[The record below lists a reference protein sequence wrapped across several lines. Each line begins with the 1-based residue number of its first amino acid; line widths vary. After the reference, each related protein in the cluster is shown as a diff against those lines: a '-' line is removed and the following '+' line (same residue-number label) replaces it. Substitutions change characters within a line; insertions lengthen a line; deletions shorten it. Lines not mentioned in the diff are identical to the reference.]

1 MSLRLTPDMLAGAY
15 EFLRATEPFKGWK
28 LPHADEVGFSVVRD
42 PNMFADFG
50 IESGIPVIRV
60 SEAKNGHT
68 ATLLATMAHE
78 MCHLR
83 QEFTGDRGH
92 HTAAFRR
99 MAARVCRAHGFDL
112 KTF

>member
-1 MSLRLTPDMLAGAY
+1 MTLRLTPDMLAAAY
-15 EFLRATEPFKGWK
+15 DFLCTTAPFKGWR
-28 LPHADEVGFSVVRD
+28 LPESDGVGFCVVAD
-42 PNMFADFG
+42 PNMYADFG
-50 IESGIPVIRV
+50 VENGIPVIRV

-83 QEFTGDRGH
+83 QELIGDRGH
-92 HTAAFRR
+92 HTAAFKR
-99 MAARVCRAHGFDL
+99 MAARVCRAHGFDI

>member
-1 MSLRLTPDMLAGAY
+1 MSLCLTPDMLAAAY
-15 EFLRATEPFKGWK
+15 EFLRATKPFKNWR
-28 LPHADEVGFSVVRD
+28 LPHGDEVGFGVIRD
-42 PNMFADFG
+42 PNLYADFG
-50 IESGIPVIRV
+50 IDNGIPVIRI

-83 QEFTGDRGH
+83 QEKLGDRGH